1 MQHPNTFARDQMYVL
16 LLVLVVVSPT
26 MTLDNGLALTPPMG
40 WLTWQRERLIRRTAD
55 IMAEEG
61 YLEAGYNYIA
71 IDDCWLEKQRSPDG
85 KLVADRDRFPHGMK
99 QLAKYWFEVWHI
111 RRLWQHHLC
120 SVPGVMGH
128 EQTDVDTLLG
138 WDVDYIKLD
147 GCAATPDDM
156 KTDYGAI
163 AEHCNLWR
171 NWDDIDD
178 SWASVSKIMNWF
190 GDNQQRIQQY
200 AGPGHWNDP
209 DMLVIGN
216 YGLSLDQA
224 RAQMAVW
231 AVLAAPLLMSA
242 DLARMRPEFKEILLN
257 RDIIAMYVL
266 LLVLGVVSP
275 TMTLDNGLALTP
287 PMGWLTWQRYRCKVD
302 CNTYPDDCISEQ
314 LIRRTADIMAE
325 EGYLEAGYN
334 YIAIDDCWLEK
345 QRSPDGKLV
354 ADRDRFPH
362 GMKQLAKYVHHRGLK
377 FGIYEDYGNTTCALY
392 PGVMGHEQ
400 TDVDTLLGW
409 DVDYIKLDGCAATPD
424 DMKTDYGAIAEHCN
438 LWRNWDDIDDSWASV
453 SKIMNWFGDN
463 QQRIQQYAGPGHWND
478 PDMLVI
484 GNYGLSLDQAR
495 AQMAVWAVLAA
506 PLLMSADLARMRP
519 EFKEILLNRDI
530 IAVNQDSLGKQGL
543 RVSMKAKQHVWT
555 RELSGDSY
563 AVAIVNHIEGGPPQF
578 SSLTFSEMAVPARS
592 YTVQDLYHEEEDWIL
607 FANQNF
613 TTRVNPTGVK
623 FYQFVPLPSE
633 ERTRKSNIN
642 LNVQNELDR
651 KYVVEIVI

>member
-1 MQHPNTFARDQMYVL
+1 MFLIFQMYVL

-99 QLAKYWFEVWHI
+99 QLAKY
-111 RRLWQHHLC
+111 
-120 SVPGVMGH
+120 P
-128 EQTDVDTLLG
+128 
-138 WDVDYIKLD
+138 
-147 GCAATPDDM
+147 
-156 KTDYGAI
+156 DYGAI

-530 IAVNQDSLGKQGL
+530 IA
-543 RVSMKAKQHVWT
+543 
-555 RELSGDSY
+555 LSGDSY

-592 YTVQDLYHEEEDWIL
+592 YTVQYYE
-607 FANQNF
+607 
-613 TTRVNPTGVK
+613 
-623 FYQFVPLPSE
+623 
-633 ERTRKSNIN
+633 
-642 LNVQNELDR
+642 
-651 KYVVEIVI
+651 